1 MPATSFLEYARG
13 IEDTLNKVIET
24 GEAVL
29 LTLQMDQR
37 SSMQGFIAGSLQF
50 ADGSLLHF
58 REFVDSHSTQP
69 KLMYVYH
76 YQDATANLIFRYDNA
91 AHRPA
96 LSQAEHKH
104 TTSSLDLLP
113 APALAE
119 VLNEILTQR

>member
-104 TTSSLDLLP
+104 TTSSLDLVP